1 MIPKL
6 NPIAMMVLKTTLAA
20 DDGWGGCE
28 RPLGGGEVE
37 GESAV
42 GTSGEG
48 GGLPKGELDGDA
60 GDTVGADFG
69 DSSGEGEEVS
79 GAGEAGD
86 GEVSGAGEAGGG
98 VLEEACGVGAARE
111 DCGGF
116 EGDAGAGEVDARV
129 SIPTFIPTVQC
140 PGAPQMKYLLPGE
153 ESGMTVLPSV

>member
-20 DDGWGGCE
+20 EDGWGGCE

-69 DSSGEGEEVS
+69 DSSGEGE
-79 GAGEAGD
+79 D
-86 GEVSGAGEAGGG
+86 VSGAGEAGGG

-116 EGDAGAGEVDARV
+116 EGDAGAGEVDARA
-129 SIPTFIPTVQC
+129 SISTFIPTVQC

>member
-6 NPIAMMVLKTTLAA
+6 NPTAMVVLKAPLTA

-48 GGLPKGELDGDA
+48 GGLLKGELEGDEGA
-60 GDTVGADFG
+60 NVGEDFG

-86 GEVSGAGEAGGG
+86 GEVSGADEAGGG
-98 VLEEACGVGAARE
+98 VEGDACGVGAAGE
-111 DCGGF
+111 ACGGV
-116 EGDAGAGEVDARV
+116 EGDAGAGEADARV
-129 SIPTFIPTVQC
+129 SISNFIPATQC

>member
-98 VLEEACGVGAARE
+98 VLEEACGVGATGEA
-111 DCGGF
+111 CGGF
-116 EGDAGAGEVDARV
+116 EGDAGAGEVDARA
-129 SIPTFIPTVQC
+129 SISTFIPTVQC

>member
-98 VLEEACGVGAARE
+98 VLEEACGVGATGEA
-111 DCGGF
+111 CGGF

>member
-42 GTSGEG
+42 GTSGGG
-48 GGLPKGELDGDA
+48 GGLPKGELDGDT

-69 DSSGEGEEVS
+69 DSSGEGE
-79 GAGEAGD
+79 D
-86 GEVSGAGEAGGG
+86 VSGAGEAGGG
-98 VLEEACGVGAARE
+98 VLEEACGVGATGEA
-111 DCGGF
+111 CGGF

-129 SIPTFIPTVQC
+129 SISTFIPTVQC